1 MSVNLAPCVSHPLGT
16 DNFGRDILSR
26 VMSGSGMTFLVAACT
41 VLMGAVIGT
50 IVGAFTGY
58 FGGWLDEIIM
68 RLNDILLSFPSILL
82 ALIFLSFLGPEQ

>member
-1 MSVNLAPCVSHPLGT
+1 MHLMGT

-26 VMSGSGMTFLVAACT
+26 VMSGSGMTFFVAICT
-41 VLMGAVIGT
+41 VLMGAVVGT

-68 RLNDILLSFPSILL
+68 RINDMLLSFPSILL
-82 ALIFLSFLGPEQ
+82 ALVFISILGLENTM